1 MSPIQVSPSVLSCDF
16 ARMGEEIESV
26 VQAGADLVHFDI
38 MDGQFVPNITFGPP
52 VLARLRSRCAAP
64 MDVHLMIVDPERY
77 VDDFASAGADIITFQ
92 VEACRHPHRLL
103 HRIRDLGCRAGVSLN
118 PGTPEESI
126 RYLVSSLDMVLVM
139 SVNPG
144 FGGQSFIPD
153 MLDKIRRIREMI
165 GPEKDL
171 EVDGGIDGQTAR
183 QVVAA
188 GANVLVAGSYV
199 FNHPD
204 RETAIRSLKET
215 GNASRA

>member
-1 MSPIQVSPSVLSCDF
+1 MNNVQVSPSVLSCDF

-26 VQAGADLVHFDI
+26 VREGADLVHFDI

-52 VLARLRSRCAAP
+52 VLARLRSHCAVP

-92 VEACRHPHRLL
+92 VEACRHPHRVLN
-103 HRIRDLGCRAGVSLN
+103 RIRDLGCRAGVSLN
-118 PGTPEESI
+118 PGTPEEAI
-126 RYLVSSLDMVLVM
+126 RYLTSSLDMVLIM
-139 SVNPG
+139 TVNPG
-144 FGGQSFIPD
+144 FGGQSFIPE
-153 MLDKIRRIREMI
+153 MLDKIRRVRDMI
-165 GPEKDL
+165 GPNKDI
-171 EVDGGIDGQTAR
+171 EVDGGIDGTTAK

-204 RETAIRSLKET
+204 RKAAIRSLKEAGHAT
-215 GNASRA
+215 RG

>member
-139 SVNPG
+139 TVNPG
-144 FGGQSFIPD
+144 FGGQAFIPD
-153 MLDKIRRIREMI
+153 MLDKIR
-165 GPEKDL
+165 
-171 EVDGGIDGQTAR
+171 
-183 QVVAA
+183 
-188 GANVLVAGSYV
+188 
-199 FNHPD
+199 
-204 RETAIRSLKET
+204 
-215 GNASRA
+215 